1 MDQKFIEGEIFE
13 IKKENTKITGYIDDV
28 RSNKSFQRTASVYS
42 FKSDTKTKKLEKN
55 NNNDES
61 FQKSTNDDNFEEIGK
76 FLIINNEKV
85 QSNW

>member
-1 MDQKFIEGEIFE
+1 MS
-13 IKKENTKITGYIDDV
+13 KEWYHEGYIDDV
-28 RSNKSFQRTASVYS
+28 RSNNSFQRTASVYS
-42 FKSDTKTKKLEKN
+42 FKSDMKTKNLGNNNNN

-85 QSNW
+85 HSNW